1 VPRPPQRG
9 NGARRILFRGN
20 RTGSI
25 SDVLQDGSWPGGDV
39 AGLYDDG
46 GIAYGPFEKG
56 RRDGLLFPP
65 SACPVPD

>member
-1 VPRPPQRG
+1 VPRYRVAAD
-9 NGARRILFRGN
+9 GARRILFRGN

-25 SDVLQDGSWPGGDV
+25 SDVLQDGSRPGDDV

-46 GIAYGPFEKG
+46 GIAYGPFEKA

-65 SACPVPD
+65 LACPVPE